1 VAAAR
6 KASRYFRSAI
16 CLRGIKPRSQIATIY
31 AMQSP
36 STPPRSIASLA
47 RAVSRRSPHR
57 PPPVWRIPFASAFQ
71 RPLTAHV
78 NAGLCV
84 VVLPAIGAFQRPS
97 TQYLL
102 HYWYPSDLVTAFAGV
117 PSGDVQR
124 TGCSAC
130 GLGYPPRKRTGS
142 ESKPESDVSGA
153 DLGARS
159 GRGPQSPSPSKSPI
173 SVGLQSPSPRKSPIC
188 LWTPEPEPK

>member
-1 VAAAR
+1 MPCRA
-6 KASRYFRSAI
+6 
-16 CLRGIKPRSQIATIY
+16 
-31 AMQSP
+31 
-36 STPPRSIASLA
+36 PPRHPEVLLL
-47 RAVSRRSPHR
+47 SRGRFPEGPR
-57 PPPVWRIPFASAFQ
+57 TDPPVWRIPFASAFQ

-102 HYWYPSDLVTAFAGV
+102 HYWHPSDLVTAFAGV
-117 PSGDVQR
+117 PSGDEQR
-124 TGCSAC
+124 PGWRAC
-130 GLGYPPRKRTGS
+130 GLGHPPRKRTGS

-188 LWTPEPEPK
+188 LWTPEPESK